1 MSKQTKLRTQELR
14 HAQVA
19 AAAQQAKRR
28 RFLTWAGALL
38 IVGLVAAIGL
48 SVYKAVNHERTLP
61 AVTGTVVPPQHLT
74 STGAIPVGAADA
86 PVTVKVYYDYMCSFC
101 GSFEKAN
108 TGELDRLVSD
118 GVVRVELHPL
128 AFLDDLSSGTTYST
142 RTANAIAVVA
152 DAAPARAWDFHNA
165 LYAQQPAEGS
175 EGLTDEQIGT
185 IATDAGVPASVVDSF
200 TDGTYRPW
208 VASVTKDAFAAGVE
222 HTPTVMIDG
231 KEFTG
236 DLYSV
241 GPLTDAIESAAA
253 GR

>member
-1 MSKQTKLRTQELR
+1 
-14 HAQVA
+14 
-19 AAAQQAKRR
+19 
-28 RFLTWAGALL
+28 
-38 IVGLVAAIGL
+38 
-48 SVYKAVNHERTLP
+48 
-61 AVTGTVVPPQHLT
+61 
-74 STGAIPVGAADA
+74 
-86 PVTVKVYYDYMCSFC
+86 
-101 GSFEKAN
+101 
-108 TGELDRLVSD
+108 
-118 GVVRVELHPL
+118 
-128 AFLDDLSSGTTYST
+128 
-142 RTANAIAVVA
+142 
-152 DAAPARAWDFHNA
+152 